1 MMIDKDQLYRFLD
14 NIATLFGDR
23 CEIVVHDFTHGF
35 DETVVKIIN
44 GHVSGRSLEACPTS
58 LFFEQYNR
66 PQDIKEDTP
75 CYFSNTTSGRLIK
88 SSTTFLHDADG
99 NVIGSICINFD
110 ITDFFNYNRMMS
122 SFLGYNVDKKQP
134 QPNEVYYRNVDE
146 LLDYYLEL
154 AEEKI
159 GKPVGMMDKID
170 KMQALAFLDEKHVL
184 QITKAS
190 VKLCEFFGISKFT
203 LYHYLDEIRKE
214 QEEK

>member
-1 MMIDKDQLYRFLD
+1 
-14 NIATLFGDR
+14 
-23 CEIVVHDFTHGF
+23 
-35 DETVVKIIN
+35 
-44 GHVSGRSLEACPTS
+44 
-58 LFFEQYNR
+58 
-66 PQDIKEDTP
+66 
-75 CYFSNTTSGRLIK
+75 
-88 SSTTFLHDADG
+88 
-99 NVIGSICINFD
+99 
-110 ITDFFNYNRMMS
+110 MS